1 MKKVIGVILLILTL
15 VLSGALYQYARIYQD
30 SLAHEPMTASDLG
43 IVIENGG
50 EAEAEPEAQEETEE
64 EKTEEETPAET
75 EQEQEPLPASRAQ
88 DLADLQKQLE
98 EKISSYGGTWA
109 VYVKYLP
116 TEEEISI
123 GNQSL
128 VAASLIK
135 LFIAGA
141 YLEDLES
148 EKVPD
153 TYRDAM
159 VRMLSLSDNAAANSL
174 IDLLGMDRINEFIK
188 AHDFPDTLLN
198 RKMLANNGLENY
210 TSVKDCGMVMDQIY
224 HGTYVS
230 ESASQLILGALKN
243 QKVTTK
249 IPAGLPE
256 GTECAN
262 KTGELSRVEN
272 DAAIVFVPDQDYIF
286 CVMSNNV
293 SAGNA
298 QTDIREMSG
307 LIYEVLQKES

>member
-1 MKKVIGVILLILTL
+1 MKKVIGAILLILTMS
-15 VLSGALYQYARIYQD
+15 LSGVLYKYAKDYQAT
-30 SLAHEPMTASDLG
+30 LTYEPMTASDLG
-43 IVIENGG
+43 IEIQSEETSE
-50 EAEAEPEAQEETEE
+50 EAETPEEPGQEDVESEEEEESQEE
-64 EKTEEETPAET
+64 A
-75 EQEQEPLPASRAQ
+75 LPESRAQ
-88 DLADLQKQLE
+88 DLAGLQETLE
-98 EKISSYGGTWA
+98 QKLSTYSGTWA

-116 TEEEISI
+116 TEEDISI

-128 VAASLIK
+128 VSASLIK

-141 YLEDLES
+141 YLEDLEN

-153 TYRDAM
+153 TYRDQM
-159 VRMLSLSDNAAANSL
+159 IKMLSLSDNAAANSL
-174 IDLLGMDRINEFIK
+174 IDLLGMERINEFIQ
-188 AHDFPDTLLN
+188 AHGFTDTVLN

-210 TSVKDCGMVMDQIY
+210 TSVIDCGSMLDQVY

-230 ESASQLILGALKN
+230 EAASQLILGALKN

-272 DAAIVFVPDQDYIF
+272 DAAIVFVPDNDYIF

-298 QTDIREMSG
+298 QADIREMSG
-307 LIYEVLQKES
+307 LVYEVLQKES